1 MSKGG
6 EWFYSKQ
13 GQQQGPVTFEELV
26 VLAKSG
32 ELDPRG
38 DLVWGPK
45 MQNWEPSGDVK
56 GLFERK
62 KITAAVPTLA
72 ASAPAPVAAAA
83 SGGMNTGSTPY
94 KSDDNRDSYYNEA
107 DYSGMPGV
115 DRGGYF
121 FGTFILP
128 VIVGVVAGYLG
139 QDNAM
144 LPQALA
150 VFAMIVSLFVTIQRF
165 ANLGMSRA
173 WFLGF
178 LIPLLNLWL
187 GYRVFACPPGYAFGR
202 KMDGIGYF
210 LAFLYWIG
218 FILAGAVIVVLMGG
232 LLAGGLKDP
241 KLKESLAP
249 VQKQVEEYIQQMQ
262 KKEEK
267 K

>member
-32 ELDPRG
+32 ELDPRA

-45 MQNWEPSGDVK
+45 MQNWEPSGEVK

-72 ASAPAPVAAAA
+72 ATAPAPVATAA

-94 KSDDNRDSYYNEA
+94 QRDDNRDSYYNEA
-107 DYSGMPGV
+107 DYSEMPGV

-128 VIVGVVAGYLG
+128 VIAGAVVAFFGHY
-139 QDNAM
+139 NAM
-144 LPQALA
+144 LDDALT
-150 VFAMIVSLFVTIQRF
+150 VFCGVVSLFVTIQRF
-165 ANLGMSRA
+165 PNLGMSRA
-173 WFLGF
+173 WFLGL

-187 GYRVFACPPGYAFGR
+187 GYRVFACPPGYAYGR

-210 LAFLYWIG
+210 LAFLYWLG
-218 FILAGAVIVVLMGG
+218 FIIVGAVLVVVMG
-232 LLAGGLKDP
+232 AIMSGGLKDP
-241 KLKESLAP
+241 KLQESLAP